1 MEVIVDPMDKK
12 NYIEREGLCMRL
24 VNGVITELLDSNI
37 YYSRFSFLES
47 GKEALDIKHQ
57 RNKDGQSGG
66 VTDKKLKY
74 YTRSALIKNLIPM
87 PSEGKVRALFSD
99 GQSKLSQAG
108 LQMMMQSQQLPM
120 SPG

>member
-57 RNKDGQSGG
+57 RNKDG
-66 VTDKKLKY
+66 
-74 YTRSALIKNLIPM
+74 
-87 PSEGKVRALFSD
+87 
-99 GQSKLSQAG
+99 
-108 LQMMMQSQQLPM
+108 
-120 SPG
+120 